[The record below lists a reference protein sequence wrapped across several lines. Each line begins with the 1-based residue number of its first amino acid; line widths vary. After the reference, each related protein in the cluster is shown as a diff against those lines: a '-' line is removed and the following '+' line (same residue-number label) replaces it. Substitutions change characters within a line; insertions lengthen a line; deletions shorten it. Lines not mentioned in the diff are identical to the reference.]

1 MKNFIILLILA
12 LPLHAGMPI
21 DTVLSFTP
29 GSGQDFGHGAD
40 VFPENI
46 FGLPSTNA
54 SETVPAAA
62 ETDILSLGLKGEIIV
77 GVKDYYIVDGDGAD
91 FTVFENAFL
100 NQATEKVFAEPAV
113 ISVSVDGIHFVEFP
127 FDSLSLAGLAGKT
140 PTHGDQNPYNPEV
153 SGGDSYDLADLGL
166 NQISWIKIRD
176 VATYASLDEDSPYYY
191 PLVMLSGF
199 DLDAVL
205 GINIRHKG
213 ESVRDLSDDI
223 SINKYSDYLII
234 ETPLPF
240 EYKLYNLAGKAIS
253 KGTNS
258 IISTNSLHKGMY
270 ILQIL
275 YKDKVLT
282 KKLIL

>member
-1 MKNFIILLILA
+1 MKYFIIMLVLVI
-12 LPLHAGMPI
+12 PLCAGMPI

-62 ETDILSLGLKGEIIV
+62 EQDILSLGLKGEIVV
-77 GVKDYYIVDGDGAD
+77 GIKDYYIVDGDGAD
-91 FTVFENAFL
+91 FTIFENAFL
-100 NQATEKVFAEPAV
+100 NQATEKIFAEPAV
-113 ISVSVDGIHFVEFP
+113 ISVSEDGIHFVEFP

-140 PTHGDQNPYNPEV
+140 PTYGDQNPYNPEV

-205 GINIRHKG
+205 CINIRHKG
-213 ESVRDLSDDI
+213 ESVHDLSEDI
-223 SINKYSDYLII
+223 RINQYSDYLII

-240 EYKLYNLAGKAIS
+240 EYKLYNLAGETIS
-253 KGTNS
+253 EGTNS
-258 IISTNSLHKGMY
+258 TISTNALHKGMY
-270 ILQIL
+270 IIQIL
-275 YKDKVLT
+275 AKHKVLT
-282 KKLIL
+282 KKLII